1 MSTSRQVVK
10 TYVTQKGLHHWW
22 MQRLTAVALIPLT
35 LWFAFSVTCISGAE
49 YTDVIAAL
57 SSPLNAILITALIIV
72 SFYHAALGMQVVFED
87 YVSTISTR
95 TICILS
101 TNLLL
106 FLLAVAGV
114 GAVAVI
120 VFGGQ

>member
-1 MSTSRQVVK
+1 MSTSKQILK
-10 TYVTQKGLHHWW
+10 TPVAQKGMHHWW

-35 LWFAFSVTCISGAE
+35 LWFTFSVTCISGAE
-49 YTDVIAAL
+49 YKEIIAAL
-57 SSPLNAILITALIIV
+57 SSPLNAILITAIIIV